1 MTLGLVNILN
11 LANAGC
17 WCACFW
23 WMHRI
28 SKRQNSV
35 LAELAEQT
43 CRIEELSK
51 KEHDILGEVHPNV
64 EKIQHGVD
72 QVAAKVERV
81 EGRIANGEAE
91 S

>member
-1 MTLGLVNILN
+1 MSPSLVNFLN

-17 WCACFW
+17 WCVCFW

-35 LAELAEQT
+35 LEELAEQA

-51 KEHDILGEVHPNV
+51 KEHAILGQVHPNV

-81 EGRIANGEAE
+81 EGRIANGEG
-91 S
+91 